1 MSQPVEPNP
10 NTISRIHTACKE
22 CVFAS
27 YNDKTQ
33 VGCEMDLLDKYKSKD
48 TTIIEAYDE
57 DKEFYILNNRK
68 CIGFRKNSWFNKFG
82 DNLTL
87 QDKKEKVLDSFKLR
101 YMLLV
106 DLKRFTTDSLEK
118 LFDDLSKMDIKPS
131 KIILVRYNYAN
142 KIFDYDYIKEIL
154 EKSNLGCAWRLQTML
169 DESVGIKSV
178 LSHTVSNNQNYKY
191 MLYLTDYTDKANDIV
206 NKANNLIFKDLE
218 SFTVISDES
227 YIGYM
232 FLGLMY
238 RYIWFTS
245 KIDLLEEKNTFTI
258 V

>member
-1 MSQPVEPNP
+1 MSQHTEPTS

-27 YNDKTQ
+27 YRDKTQ
-33 VGCEMDLLDKYKSKD
+33 IGCEMNLLDKYRTKD

-68 CIGFRKNSWFNKFG
+68 CIGFRKDSWFNKFG
-82 DNLTL
+82 DSLTL

-101 YMLLV
+101 YMLLI
-106 DLKRFTTDSLEK
+106 DLKMFTIDSLEK
-118 LFDDLSKMDIKPS
+118 LFDDLSKITIKPS

-178 LSHTVSNNQNYKY
+178 LSHTVSNNQEYKY
-191 MLYLTDYTDKANDIV
+191 MLYLKDYTNKISDIV
-206 NKANNLIFKDLE
+206 NKANNLIFKELE

-227 YIGYM
+227 YIAYM

-238 RYIWFTS
+238 RYVWFTS
-245 KIDLLEEKNTFTI
+245 KIDILEEKNTFTI